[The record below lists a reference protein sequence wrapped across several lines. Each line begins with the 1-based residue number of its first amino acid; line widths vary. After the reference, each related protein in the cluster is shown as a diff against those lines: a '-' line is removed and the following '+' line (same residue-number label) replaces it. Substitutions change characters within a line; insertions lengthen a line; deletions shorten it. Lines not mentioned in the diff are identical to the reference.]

1 MRYNFNVKKVGIMKI
16 SVGVSNR
23 HCHLTKEVYEKLF
36 GKSELTFKRA
46 LNQPG
51 QFASEETII
60 IKGPKGS
67 IEKVRVLGPFRSYN
81 QVEVSKTDAYK
92 LGINPPVRKSG
103 DLEGA
108 SLLELIGPKDKITLP
123 CGIIANRHIHISDDL
138 AKEWGVVDDEP
149 VGVIIDGEK
158 KGLVE
163 AFFKTSSDG
172 YLEIHLDTDDANGF
186 LLKQND
192 TVEIRFKKKD

>member
-1 MRYNFNVKKVGIMKI
+1 MRYNFSVKKVGIMKI

-51 QFASEETII
+51 QFAAEETVI

-103 DLEGA
+103 HLDGA
-108 SLLELIGPKDKITLP
+108 SELE
-123 CGIIANRHIHISDDL
+123 
-138 AKEWGVVDDEP
+138 
-149 VGVIIDGEK
+149 IIDCAVTADA
-158 KGLVE
+158 GLPLFTRERAGAAGSFGVS
-163 AFFKTSSDG
+163 A
-172 YLEIHLDTDDANGF
+172 AA
-186 LLKQND
+186 
-192 TVEIRFKKKD
+192 

>member
-1 MRYNFNVKKVGIMKI
+1 MKI

-103 DLEGA
+103 DLQGA

-123 CGIIANRHIHISDDL
+123 CGIIANRHIHISPEDAEKL
-138 AKEWGVVDDEP
+138 GVVDDEK
-149 VGVIIDGEK
+149 VIVKINTIKPGTIEAQFKVTPDG
-158 KGLVE
+158 
-163 AFFKTSSDG
+163 FFE
-172 YLEIHLDTDDANGF
+172 LQLDTDDANGF
-186 LLKQND
+186 LLRQD
-192 TVEIRFKKKD
+192 DFVEI

>member
-1 MRYNFNVKKVGIMKI
+1 M
-16 SVGVSNR
+16 SNR

-163 AFFKTSSDG
+163 SFFKTSSDG

>member
-1 MRYNFNVKKVGIMKI
+1 MKI

-51 QFASEETII
+51 QFASEETVI
-60 IKGPKGS
+60 IKGPKGA

-81 QVEVSKTDAYK
+81 QVEVSKTD
-92 LGINPPVRKSG
+92 SG
-103 DLEGA
+103 HLDGA
-108 SLLELIGPKDKITLP
+108 SELEIIGPKDKITLP
-123 CGIIANRHIHISDDL
+123 CGIIANRHIHISEAL
-138 AKEWGVVDDEP
+138 AKEWGVADDEP

-158 KGLVE
+158 KGIIE

-186 LLKQND
+186 MLKQND
-192 TVEIRFKKKD
+192 TVEIKFQKKN